1 MHMLEDELLK
11 LRFKRQ
17 DSGAL
22 AAIYDKY
29 ADYLLTLAGALLN
42 DHALAEDVL
51 HDVFIRFARSVTH
64 FRLRGSLKAY
74 LAKSVINRSRDHIR
88 KRQRHSPEPL
98 DQVQLPPCS
107 NDTPDSGM
115 ILAERSAL
123 LTDALA
129 QISDEQR
136 EVVVLK
142 INGGLKFRQIAA
154 MQQITVNAAQ
164 ARYRYGIDKLR
175 SILNS
180 EVEK

>member
-1 MHMLEDELLK
+1 MLEDELLK
-11 LRFKRQ
+11 LRFKRG

-51 HDVFIRFARSVTH
+51 HDVFIRFAKSVTH

-74 LAKSVINRSRDHIR
+74 LAKSVINRSRDHFR
-88 KRQRHSPEPL
+88 KRQRHSPVAL
-98 DQVQLPPCS
+98 DEEKLPPSS
-107 NDTPDSGM
+107 NAAPDSGM
-115 ILAERSAL
+115 ILAEQSAR

-136 EVVVLK
+136 EVIVLK
-142 INGGLKFRQIAA
+142 VKGCLKFRQIAA
-154 MQQITVNAAQ
+154 MQGITVNAAQ

-175 SILNS
+175 SILKS

>member
-1 MHMLEDELLK
+1 MLEDELLK
-11 LRFKRQ
+11 LRFKRG
-17 DSGAL
+17 DSDAL

-29 ADYLLTLAGALLN
+29 ADSLLTLAGALLN

-51 HDVFIRFARSVTH
+51 HDVFIRFAGSVTH

-74 LAKSVINRSRDHIR
+74 LTKSVINRSRDHLR
-88 KRQRHSPEPL
+88 KRKNAPAVL
-98 DQVQLPPCS
+98 DDAKLPPSCAAG
-107 NDTPDSGM
+107 PDSGM
-115 ILAERSAL
+115 ILAEQSAQ

-129 QISDEQR
+129 KLPDEQR

-142 INGGLKFRQIAA
+142 VKAGLKFRQIAA

-180 EVEK
+180 EAEK